1 MYCKAKRLANSSRS
15 GVPRLGIWNR
25 RIEARAFGMRPSIV
39 ASLSSTTSEGMPSRM
54 GQACHDASR
63 RPFRRAP
70 NAVGRPEARND
81 EISPWPSPSSIS
93 AHYPAVLTLDR
104 VSFQT
109 KLNLRRTAVNPDL
122 SLPRPASKEQTR
134 RRMAMGQALVQ
145 GRQGRAVGCREPDQ
159 VEVRHLA
166 VAAKP
171 GEVEI
176 GVRDDV
182 GPELD

>member
-1 MYCKAKRLANSSRS
+1 
-15 GVPRLGIWNR
+15 
-25 RIEARAFGMRPSIV
+25 
-39 ASLSSTTSEGMPSRM
+39 M
-54 GQACHDASR
+54 GQVCHDASR

-81 EISPWPSPSSIS
+81 EISPWPSPSSMS